1 MPQKGDSAH
10 RFSGGV
16 QKRAHSI
23 AGDCLSSLSN
33 SFITLCSEEIP
44 GEFLVL
50 ELTQSGYET
59 LSKIPV

>member
-1 MPQKGDSAH
+1 MPQKGASAH

-23 AGDCLSSLSN
+23 ADDCLSSLSN